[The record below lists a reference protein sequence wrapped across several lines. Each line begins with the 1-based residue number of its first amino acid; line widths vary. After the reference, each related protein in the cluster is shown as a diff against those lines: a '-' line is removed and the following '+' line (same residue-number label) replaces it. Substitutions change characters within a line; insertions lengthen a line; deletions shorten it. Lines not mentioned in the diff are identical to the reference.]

1 MIQYVVSINN
11 GARLVLK
18 CQPHKEF
25 KLTTILRNLP
35 HPPTSAYFPQGRGE
49 HIQVDHL
56 FLGHLKHIESRE

>member
-49 HIQVDHL
+49 HIQAAHL
-56 FLGHLKHIESRE
+56 